1 MRHFRL
7 GRNVALTLAGLGLP
21 LLMGAFSIPYII
33 EKLGTGRFGVL
44 TLIWAI
50 FGYFSLFDFGISKAL
65 TKQVAEA
72 RNDSKRS
79 GAIVRAGLT
88 FLLGFGILL
97 SVALY
102 ASFPLATGA
111 GVFEDTSEIRS
122 SVNWLI
128 VGMPFM
134 LVSNGLRGILEG
146 LGIFGAP
153 AIARILLGVSTFG
166 LPLPLLA
173 FWPSLDV
180 LVIGLVIGRIVTVV
194 TQAWACVPLLRLAR
208 HSKLSPSEFKRLLTF
223 GGWMMVSNLVSPL
236 MVFADRF
243 VISASPSASN
253 LAYYTTPFEVV
264 TRLLV
269 VPAAI
274 TTVLFPEMAKLQGER
289 QFERLASLN
298 RRGMLVMALIMFPC
312 AVIGVLGANGI
323 LTWWLGAEFSE
334 IATFPMQLMC
344 IGVLFNSLAQFPFSM
359 LQALGRVK
367 LIALAHCVE
376 LPFYFVLLSLLLE
389 RFGVNGAAIAWLVR
403 TFIDFFILYFMVYLM
418 NKNRGVLEVSE

>member
-1 MRHFRL
+1 
-7 GRNVALTLAGLGLP
+7 LTLAGLGLP

-44 TLIWAI
+44 TLIWAV

-72 RNDSKRS
+72 RNDSERS
-79 GAIVRAGLT
+79 GAVVRAGLT

-111 GVFEDTSEIRS
+111 GVFEDTPEIRS

-194 TQAWACVPLLRLAR
+194 TQGWACVPLLRFAL

-243 VISASPSASN
+243 FISASQSASN

-298 RRGMLVMALIMFPC
+298 RHGMLVMALIMFPC
-312 AVIGVLGANGI
+312 VAIGVFGANEI
-323 LTWWLGAEFSE
+323 LTWWLGTEFADM
-334 IATFPMQLMC
+334 ATLPMQIMC
-344 IGVLFNSLAQFPFSM
+344 VGVLFNSLAQFPFSM

-367 LIALAHCVE
+367 LIALVHCVE
-376 LPFYFVLLSLLLE
+376 LPLYFTLLTLLLE
-389 RFGVNGAAIAWLVR
+389 QYGINGAAWAWLIRVVV
-403 TFIDFFILYFMVYLM
+403 DFCCLLIFAS
-418 NKNRGVLEVSE
+418 RSVSEVRSASGK

>member
-1 MRHFRL
+1 M
-7 GRNVALTLAGLGLP
+7 TLAGLGLP

-44 TLIWAI
+44 TLIWAV

-72 RNDSKRS
+72 RNDSERS
-79 GAIVRAGLT
+79 GAVVRAGLT
-88 FLLGFGILL
+88 FLLGFGVLL

-102 ASFPLATGA
+102 ASFPLATRA
-111 GVFEDTSEIRS
+111 GVFEDTPEIRS

-194 TQAWACVPLLRLAR
+194 TQGWACVPLLRLAL

-243 VISASPSASN
+243 FISASQSASN

-289 QFERLASLN
+289 QFDRLAALN
-298 RRGMLVMALIMFPC
+298 RRGMLIMALIMVPC
-312 AVIGVLGANGI
+312 VVLGCLGGNII
-323 LTWWLGAEFSE
+323 LTWWLGGQFASM
-334 IATFPMQLMC
+334 ATLPMQIMC
-344 IGVLFNSLAQFPFSM
+344 IGILFNSLAQFPFSM

-367 LIALAHCVE
+367 LIAVVHCVE
-376 LPFYFVLLSLLLE
+376 LPIYFTLLTLLLE
-389 RFGVNGAAIAWLVR
+389 QYGINGAAWAWLIRVVV
-403 TFIDFFILYFMVYLM
+403 DFCCLLIFAS
-418 NKNRGVLEVSE
+418 RSVSEVRSASGK

>member
-1 MRHFRL
+1 M

-72 RNDSKRS
+72 RNDSERS
-79 GAIVRAGLT
+79 GSVVRAGLT
-88 FLLGFGILL
+88 FLLGFGLLL
-97 SVALY
+97 SVLLY
-102 ASFPLATGA
+102 ASFLLATGA
-111 GVFEDTSEIRS
+111 GVFEDSPENRNSIA
-122 SVNWLI
+122 WLV

-134 LVSNGLRGILEG
+134 LLSNGLRGILEG
-146 LGIFGAP
+146 MGIFGAP
-153 AIARILLGVSTFG
+153 AIARILLGISTFG

-180 LVIGLVIGRIVTVV
+180 LVIGLVLGRTITVV
-194 TQAWACVPLLRLAR
+194 TQAWACWSLLRLA
-208 HSKLSPSEFKRLLTF
+208 LSSQLSSDEFKRLLTF

-243 VISASPSASN
+243 FISASQSAVN

-289 QFERLASLN
+289 QFDRLAALS
-298 RRGMLVMALIMFPC
+298 RHGMLVMALIMVPC
-312 AVIGVLGANGI
+312 VVAGISGAERI
-323 LTWWLGAEFSE
+323 LSWWLGDKFAE

-344 IGVLFNSLAQFPFSM
+344 VGVFFNSLAQFPFSI
-359 LQALGRVK
+359 LQAIGRVK
-367 LIALAHCVE
+367 FIALIHCIE
-376 LPFYFVLLSLLLE
+376 LPLYFALLTVFLDQYGIS
-389 RFGVNGAAIAWLVR
+389 GAAWAWLIRVVA
-403 TFIDFFILYFMVYLM
+403 DFVCLVIIAS
-418 NKNRGVLEVSE
+418 RAVSNGKSVVGK

>member
-1 MRHFRL
+1 
-7 GRNVALTLAGLGLP
+7 
-21 LLMGAFSIPYII
+21 MGAFSIPYII

-72 RNDSKRS
+72 RNDPERS
-79 GAIVRAGLT
+79 GSVVRAGLT
-88 FLLGFGILL
+88 FLLGFGLLL
-97 SVALY
+97 SVLLY

-111 GVFEDTSEIRS
+111 GVFEDSPENRS
-122 SVNWLI
+122 SIVWLVI
-128 VGMPFM
+128 GMPFM

-146 LGIFGAP
+146 MGIFGAP
-153 AIARILLGVSTFG
+153 AIARILLGISTFG

-180 LVIGLVIGRIVTVV
+180 LVIGLVLGRTVTVA
-194 TQAWACVPLLRLAR
+194 TQAWACRSLLCLAL
-208 HSKLSPSEFKRLLTF
+208 HSELSPAEFKRLLTF

-243 VISASPSASN
+243 VISASPWASN

-269 VPAAI
+269 VPAAM
-274 TTVLFPEMAKLQGER
+274 TTVLFPEMAKLQVER

-298 RRGMLVMALIMFPC
+298 RRGMLVMAFIMCPC
-312 AVIGVLGANGI
+312 VLAGMLGANAV
-323 LTWWLGAEFSE
+323 LAWWLGSEFAAM
-334 IATFPMQLMC
+334 ATVPMQIMC
-344 IGVLFNSLAQFPFSM
+344 VGVLFNSLAQFPFS
-359 LQALGRVK
+359 LIQAVGRVK
-367 LIALAHCVE
+367 LIAFIHCVE
-376 LPFYFVLLSLLLE
+376 LPLYFVLLSALLKNY
-389 RFGVNGAAIAWLVR
+389 GIDGAAWAWLIRV
-403 TFIDFFILYFMVYLM
+403 FLDFVVLAFVASRISLGA
-418 NKNRGVLEVSE
+418 GVSKVACKS

>member
-1 MRHFRL
+1 MRYFRL

-72 RNDSKRS
+72 RNDSERS
-79 GAIVRAGLT
+79 GAVVRAGLT

-102 ASFPLATGA
+102 ASFPLATGV
-111 GVFEDTSEIRS
+111 GVFEDTPEIRS

-134 LVSNGLRGILEG
+134 LVSNGLRGVLEG

-180 LVIGLVIGRIVTVV
+180 LVIGLVVGRIVTVV
-194 TQAWACVPLLRLAR
+194 TQAWACVPLLRLAL
-208 HSKLSPSEFKRLLTF
+208 HSKLSPSELKRLLTF

-298 RRGMLVMALIMFPC
+298 RYGMLVMALIMFPC

-323 LTWWLGAEFSE
+323 LAWWLGAEFSE

-344 IGVLFNSLAQFPFSM
+344 IGVFFNSLAQFPFSM

-418 NKNRGVLEVSE
+418 NKSRGVEVSE

>member
-7 GRNVALTLAGLGLP
+7 GWDVALTLAGLGLP

-72 RNDSKRS
+72 RNDAERS
-79 GAIVRAGLT
+79 GAVVRAGLT

-97 SVALY
+97 SVMLY
-102 ASFPLATGA
+102 AIFPLATGA
-111 GVFEDTSEIRS
+111 GVFEDTPENWNCII
-122 SVNWLI
+122 WLI

-173 FWPSLDV
+173 FLPSLDV
-180 LVIGLVIGRIVTVV
+180 LVFGLVIGRVVTVL
-194 TQAWACVPLLRLAR
+194 TQSWACVSLLRLAL

-223 GGWMMVSNLVSPL
+223 GGWMMVSNLVSPI

-243 VISASPSASN
+243 VISASSFASN

-289 QFERLASLN
+289 QFDRLASLTK
-298 RRGMLVMALIMFPC
+298 RGMLVMALIMFPC
-312 AVIGVLGANGI
+312 MTIGVLGAKTI
-323 LTWWLGAEFSE
+323 LTWWLGAQFADM
-334 IATFPMQLMC
+334 ATLPMQVIC
-344 IGVLFNSLAQFPFSM
+344 VGVLFNSLAQFPFS
-359 LQALGRVK
+359 LIQAVGRVK
-367 LIALAHCVE
+367 LIACIHCLE
-376 LPFYFVLLSLLLE
+376 LPLYFSLLSALLTNYGIDGAAWAWLI
-389 RFGVNGAAIAWLVR
+389 RVFVDFSVLTFVARRISKGFGVSTV
-403 TFIDFFILYFMVYLM
+403 
-418 NKNRGVLEVSE
+418 KS

>member
-1 MRHFRL
+1 
-7 GRNVALTLAGLGLP
+7 
-21 LLMGAFSIPYII
+21 MGAFSIPYII

-72 RNDSKRS
+72 RNDSERS
-79 GAIVRAGLT
+79 GSVVRAGLA
-88 FLLGFGILL
+88 FLLGFGLLL
-97 SVALY
+97 SVLLY
-102 ASFPLATGA
+102 ASFPLATSA
-111 GVFEDTSEIRS
+111 GVFEDSTENRS
-122 SVNWLI
+122 SIAWLV

-146 LGIFGAP
+146 MGIFGAP
-153 AIARILLGVSTFG
+153 AIARILLGISTFG

-180 LVIGLVIGRIVTVV
+180 LVIGLVLGRTVTVV
-194 TQAWACVPLLRLAR
+194 SQAWACRSLLRLALN
-208 HSKLSPSEFKRLLTF
+208 SKLSPAEFKRLLTF

-269 VPAAI
+269 IPAAV

-289 QFERLASLN
+289 QFERLTSLN
-298 RRGMLVMALIMFPC
+298 RRGMLVMAFIMIPC
-312 AVIGVLGANGI
+312 VAIGMLTANTV
-323 LTWWLGAEFSE
+323 LTWWLGSQFADM
-334 IATFPMQLMC
+334 ATVPMQIMC
-344 IGVLFNSLAQFPFSM
+344 VGVFFNSLAQFPFS
-359 LQALGRVK
+359 LIQAVGRVK
-367 LIALAHCVE
+367 LIACIHCLE
-376 LPFYFVLLSLLLE
+376 LPLYFALLSALLANY
-389 RFGVNGAAIAWLVR
+389 GIDGAAWAWLIRV
-403 TFIDFFILYFMVYLM
+403 FVDFAILALVVSRISRGAGF
-418 NKNRGVLEVSE
+418 NKAAS

>member
-1 MRHFRL
+1 M
-7 GRNVALTLAGLGLP
+7 GRNVVLTLAGLGLP
-21 LLMGAFSIPYII
+21 LLMGAFSIPNII
-33 EKLGTGRFGVL
+33 ETLGTRRFGVL
-44 TLIWAI
+44 TLIWAV

-72 RNDSKRS
+72 RNDSERS
-79 GAIVRAGLT
+79 GSVVRAGLT
-88 FLLGFGILL
+88 FLLGFGLLL
-97 SVALY
+97 SVLLY

-111 GVFEDTSEIRS
+111 GVFEDSSENRS
-122 SVNWLI
+122 SIAWLV

-146 LGIFGAP
+146 MGIFGAP
-153 AIARILLGVSTFG
+153 AIARILLGISTFG

-180 LVIGLVIGRIVTVV
+180 LVIGLVLGRTVTVA
-194 TQAWACVPLLRLAR
+194 TQAWACRSLLRLA
-208 HSKLSPSEFKRLLTF
+208 LSSELSSDEFKRLLTF

-269 VPAAI
+269 VPAAM

-289 QFERLASLN
+289 QFERLITLN
-298 RRGMLVMALIMFPC
+298 RRGMLVMAFIMIPC
-312 AVIGVLGANGI
+312 AVVGMLCANTV
-323 LTWWLGAEFSE
+323 LTWWLGSEFAGM
-334 IATFPMQLMC
+334 ATVPMQVMC
-344 IGVLFNSLAQFPFSM
+344 VGVLFNSLAQFPFS
-359 LQALGRVK
+359 LIQAVGRVK
-367 LIALAHCVE
+367 LIAFIHCLE
-376 LPFYFVLLSLLLE
+376 LPLYFVLLSELLKNY
-389 RFGVNGAAIAWLVR
+389 GIVGAAWAWLIRV
-403 TFIDFFILYFMVYLM
+403 FLDFL
-418 NKNRGVLEVSE
+418 VLVFVASRISQGRWLSKAAC

>member
-50 FGYFSLFDFGISKAL
+50 FGYFSLFDFGVSKAL

-72 RNDSKRS
+72 RDDAERS
-79 GAIVRAGLT
+79 GAVVRAGLT

-97 SVALY
+97 SVMLY
-102 ASFPLATGA
+102 AIFPLATAA
-111 GVFEDTSEIRS
+111 GVFKDTLENRS
-122 SVNWLI
+122 CINWL
-128 VGMPFM
+128 VFGMPFL

-166 LPLPLLA
+166 LPLPLLV

-180 LVIGLVIGRIVTVV
+180 LVIGLVMGRVVTVV
-194 TQAWACVPLLRLAR
+194 TQAWACVSLLRLAL

-223 GGWMMVSNLVSPL
+223 GGWMMLSNLVSPL

-289 QFERLASLN
+289 QYERLASLN
-298 RRGMLVMALIMFPC
+298 RRGVLVMTLIMLPC
-312 AVIGVLGANGI
+312 AVIGVLGANTI
-323 LTWWLGAEFSE
+323 LTWWLGTQFADM
-334 IATFPMQLMC
+334 ATVPMQIMC
-344 IGVLFNSLAQFPFSM
+344 VGVLFNSLAQFPFS
-359 LQALGRVK
+359 LIQAVGRVK
-367 LIALAHCVE
+367 LIACIHCFE
-376 LPFYFVLLSLLLE
+376 LPLYFVLLSALLTNY
-389 RFGVNGAAIAWLVR
+389 GINGAAWAWLIRVFVDFSVL
-403 TFIDFFILYFMVYLM
+403 TFFARSISKGFRFSQV
-418 NKNRGVLEVSE
+418 KS

>member
-72 RNDSKRS
+72 RGDFERS
-79 GAIVRAGLT
+79 GAVVRAGLA

-97 SVALY
+97 SVLLY
-102 ASFPLATGA
+102 ALFPLVTGA
-111 GVFEDTSEIRS
+111 GVFENTPENQNSI
-122 SVNWLI
+122 NWLI

-180 LVIGLVIGRIVTVV
+180 LVIGLVLGRVVTVI
-194 TQAWACVPLLRLAR
+194 TQAWACKSLLRLAL
-208 HSKLSPSEFKRLLTF
+208 HSKLSSSKFKGLLTF

-243 VISASPSASN
+243 VISASAFASS

-289 QFERLASLN
+289 QFDRLAALN
-298 RRGMLVMALIMFPC
+298 RRGMLIMALIMFPC
-312 AVIGVLGANGI
+312 AIVGVIGANGI
-323 LTWWLGAEFSE
+323 LTWWLGADFARM
-334 IATFPMQLMC
+334 ATLPMQIMC
-344 IGVLFNSLAQFPFSM
+344 VGVLFNSLAQFPFSM
-359 LQALGRVK
+359 IQAVGRVK
-367 LIALAHCVE
+367 LIAIIHCLE
-376 LPFYFVLLSLLLE
+376 LPLYFLLLSELL
-389 RFGVNGAAIAWLVR
+389 RNFGIDGAAWAWLTRVFVDFSVL
-403 TFIDFFILYFMVYLM
+403 TFVAYRISRGTEFSKVY
-418 NKNRGVLEVSE
+418 N

>member
-1 MRHFRL
+1 MRHFRT

-72 RNDSKRS
+72 RNDSERS
-79 GAIVRAGLT
+79 GSVVRAGLA
-88 FLLGFGILL
+88 FLLGFGLLL
-97 SVALY
+97 SVLLY

-111 GVFEDTSEIRS
+111 GVFEDSTENRS
-122 SVNWLI
+122 SIAWLV

-146 LGIFGAP
+146 MGIFGAP
-153 AIARILLGVSTFG
+153 AIARILLGISTFG

-180 LVIGLVIGRIVTVV
+180 LVIGLVLGRTVTVV
-194 TQAWACVPLLRLAR
+194 TQAWACRSLLRLALR
-208 HSKLSPSEFKRLLTF
+208 SELSPDEFKRLLTF

-243 VISASPSASN
+243 FISASQSALN

-289 QFERLASLN
+289 QFDRLAALS
-298 RRGMLVMALIMFPC
+298 RHGMLVMALIMVPC
-312 AVIGVLGANGI
+312 VAVGVIGAKGI
-323 LTWWLGAEFSE
+323 LSWWLGDKFAE

-344 IGVLFNSLAQFPFSM
+344 VGVLFNSLAQFPFSI
-359 LQALGRVK
+359 LQAIGRVK
-367 LIALAHCVE
+367 LIAMVHCLE
-376 LPFYFVLLSLLLE
+376 LPLYFLILSVLLDK
-389 RFGVNGAAIAWLVR
+389 FGINGAAVAWVTR
-403 TFIDFFILYFMVYLM
+403 TVIDFFVLYSAVYFI
-418 NKNRGVLEVSE
+418 NKNRDISGGSL